1 MRVLVSAVGTR
12 GDVHP
17 AVAFALE
24 LRRLGHDVRLCVSP
38 SFVEWVSGLGFAEA
52 TPVGVEMRYHP
63 PATGTAA
70 VPTQEESRRISDLS
84 DQRSVRRSAPR
95 QRGATSSS
103 GPEGSSKK
111 LSGPQSRSVPFSRSA
126 RRGRWRGRCSP
137 TAGGGSRGAPN
148 PIVRAHGVSSWKSP
162 ALPRPLRHCACT
174 GQLFQRERRFLFD
187 RDVASRLLVLE

>member
-38 SFVEWVSGLGFAEA
+38 SFVEWVSGLGFEEA

-111 LSGPQSRSVPFSRSA
+111 LSGPQSRSVPVLSQRTSWPMARPLQPDGWWRKPRSA
-126 RRGRWRGRCSP
+126 EPDRE
-137 TAGGGSRGAPN
+137 GAW
-148 PIVRAHGVSSWKSP
+148 VSSWKSP